1 MMPMPGH
8 GMLHGPG
15 PEPTMR
21 MSVPLLLLLI
31 AGVSLAQEKPAQPAK
46 DVRVEYGFAV
56 YKLGEKHATDKQAG
70 EAIDSFCKWLGDQVP
85 GASFARRGVRN
96 QPADALKLLQDEK
109 STVALAIVSPGFYA
123 AHKDTLKLKAIAEA
137 RRNDT
142 DGEQF
147 TLVGPTATDAYPS
160 GKKVA
165 TSMTADLDWLNKV
178 VMPAPEGIKPVE
190 WVQYDNLFDAAY
202 AIVDGEKG
210 APDMV
215 LLDRTSLADFDKD
228 ADLKGLKRGL
238 KSELL
243 PQDLLVEVD
252 GRLGNKS
259 ATVVKAVGALD
270 QTEAGKKLGE
280 TLQTPRM
287 PAPDTARLEKALK
300 KFKP

>member
-1 MMPMPGH
+1 
-8 GMLHGPG
+8 
-15 PEPTMR
+15 MR
-21 MSVPLLLLLI
+21 VCIALLLMLG
-31 AGVSLAQEKPAQPAK
+31 AGVSLAQDKPAQPAK
-46 DVRVEYGFAV
+46 DVRVEYGMAV
-56 YKLGEKHATDKQAG
+56 YKLGEKYATDKQAG

-85 GASFARRGVRN
+85 GATFARRGIRN

-137 RRNDT
+137 RRNDK
-142 DGEQF
+142 DGEQY
-147 TLVGPTATDAYPS
+147 TLVGPAATDAYPS

-165 TSMTADLDWLNKV
+165 TTMTADLDWLNKV

-210 APDMV
+210 APD
-215 LLDRTSLADFDKD
+215 LLLIDQSTLADFAKD
-228 ADLKGLKRGL
+228 ADLKGLKHGL
-238 KSELL
+238 KSDVL

-252 GRLGNKS
+252 SRLGDK
-259 ATVVKAVGALD
+259 AAGLIKAVGALD

-287 PAPDTARLEKALK
+287 PAPDSARLEKALK